1 MVIIENEPLNT
12 VLLERMIK
20 DPDDLSLVWPLA
32 RYPFD
37 HEQWKEVLDPG
48 KGAISFLVYEGDSLV
63 GHAALDRGEDPQTRV
78 VRFLYIIPELR
89 SQGLGQKLLS
99 LLEDYARE
107 KLGAKRLILRVRSF
121 NERAIGCYAKSGYLE
136 FFREGSLMMMGKDI

>member
-1 MVIIENEPLNT
+1 MVIIENDPLNT

-32 RYPFD
+32 HYPFD

-63 GHAALDRGEDPQTRV
+63 GHAALDRGEEPQTRV

-107 KLGAKRLILRVRSF
+107 KLAARRLILRVRSF
-121 NERAIGCYAKSGYLE
+121 NERAVGCYAKSGYSE
-136 FFREGSLMMMGKDI
+136 FFREGNLMMMGKDI